1 MNLATYDIENLYGNI
16 DHDTGLQAINYRF
29 TDKDL
34 ENKRISKY
42 FTLGAV
48 KLFLEN
54 SVFFFNDSYYRLLKG
69 TAMGDENGPGVC
81 YISSGFS

>member
-54 SVFFFNDSYYRLLKG
+54 SVFFFNDSYYRTVKRD
-69 TAMGDENGPGVC
+69 GDGGRKWPRC
-81 YISSGFS
+81 MLH